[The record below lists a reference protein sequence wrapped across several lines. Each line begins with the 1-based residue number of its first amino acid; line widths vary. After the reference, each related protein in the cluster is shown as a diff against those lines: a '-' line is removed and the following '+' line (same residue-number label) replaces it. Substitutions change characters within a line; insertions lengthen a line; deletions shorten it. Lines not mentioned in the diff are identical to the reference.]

1 MSDSGSGLDLLEE
14 TRAKEQVEKQVG
26 HCRGPA
32 RRLDGGLAGGLAGGL
47 DVGLDVGLAGVL
59 DVGRAGGLDARNND
73 DCGHHDDPCGLV
85 DLWALWL

>member
-14 TRAKEQVEKQVG
+14 TRAKEQIEKQVG

-47 DVGLDVGLAGVL
+47 DVGLAGGL
-59 DVGRAGGLDARNND
+59 DVGRAGGLEARNSD

>member
-14 TRAKEQVEKQVG
+14 RAKEQVEKQVG
-26 HCRGPA
+26 HCPGGPA
-32 RRLDGGLAGGLAGGL
+32 GRLDGCLAGGTAGCLA
-47 DVGLDVGLAGVL
+47 VGPAGVL
-59 DVGRAGGLDARNND
+59 DVGRVGGLDARNSD